1 MCSVYSKV
9 KRVSCYELGV
19 QGRLHGI
26 NGMPTNA
33 NTTPYKGLCRA
44 VVMKVTCEVNANYI
58 SSCCIRYFAALSV
71 ITNQNAI

>member
-9 KRVSCYELGV
+9 KRVSRYELGV

-44 VVMKVTCEVNANYI
+44 AVVMKVTCEVNAN
-58 SSCCIRYFAALSV
+58 
-71 ITNQNAI
+71 

>member
-1 MCSVYSKV
+1 MAFTARSNKAHDE
-9 KRVSCYELGV
+9 RVSRYELGV

-44 VVMKVTCEVNANYI
+44 AVVMKVTCEVNAN
-58 SSCCIRYFAALSV
+58 
-71 ITNQNAI
+71 